1 MNGKLFSAVLLA
13 AGIAV
18 PQKRY
23 VTVVAKPTK
32 TRNLF
37 GPIEEV
43 AGKTLEV
50 VNMNP
55 HGDAL
60 CLFKG
65 RAGVNLVD
73 VDHVDVEP
81 KPSMTGREE
90 MPMPDP
96 RQIPGTVDAPV
107 RLHRCTGCGRIFE
120 SRVASRLHFCFSDRW
135 PLKAEIVTVEA
146 NQKQPNTELNRSG
159 GTTVPR

>member
-1 MNGKLFSAVLLA
+1 MNGKLFSAVLAA
-13 AGIAV
+13 AGITT

-23 VTVVAKPTK
+23 ITVVAKPTK

-43 AGKTLEV
+43 AGKTLEAV
-50 VNMNP
+50 SINP

-81 KPSMTGREE
+81 
-90 MPMPDP
+90 
-96 RQIPGTVDAPV
+96 
-107 RLHRCTGCGRIFE
+107 
-120 SRVASRLHFCFSDRW
+120 
-135 PLKAEIVTVEA
+135 
-146 NQKQPNTELNRSG
+146 NTELNRSG